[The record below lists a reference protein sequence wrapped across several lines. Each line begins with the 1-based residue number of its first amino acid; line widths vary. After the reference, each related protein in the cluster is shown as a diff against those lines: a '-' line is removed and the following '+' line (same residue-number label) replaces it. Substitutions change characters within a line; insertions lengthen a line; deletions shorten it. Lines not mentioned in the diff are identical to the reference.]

1 MSYCRRVCSSP
12 QRDGGLICSPLEVVA
27 ACRRPQ
33 AVSSSDENQVV
44 CRTLRRGSYCWPTA
58 LVSLLSVR
66 QSKRGHRGCVECRQQ
81 HGSNQEQEEKGL
93 DHRITEPQA
102 FLSCNR
108 WGLAI
113 RLVSMSDQVLGS
125 DCRSMPA
132 AQLEYSTSTNQA
144 LKPQREALLT

>member
-1 MSYCRRVCSSP
+1 MSYCRLACNSP
-12 QRDGGLICSPLEVVA
+12 QRDGGLICKLLEDTA

-44 CRTLRRGSYCWPTA
+44 CRTLRRGSCCWPTA

-102 FLSCNR
+102 FLSCCR
-108 WGLAI
+108 WGSAI
-113 RLVSMSDQVLGS
+113 RLVSMNDQVLNTWGAI
-125 DCRSMPA
+125 A
-132 AQLEYSTSTNQA
+132 AQCRPPNWSTPLQPT
-144 LKPQREALLT
+144 KP